1 MSEVGEVFSAQK
13 DGTPPLMLASG
24 HAPGESGVSVAS
36 LEFEGG
42 AHFSGLPRQHLI
54 SFVSQTRI
62 RCRLAGETLCHDAH
76 EGSLAICPAGLD
88 TGADTDQ
95 DVSVVLIAVQPHK
108 LALAAAEYGTLEAQL
123 VGRLSGHD
131 QALLDIAHM
140 LVLEGKNGYPR
151 GTIFWNETASRFI
164 DTLAVSHTGIT
175 PQASGTLGNGTLRLL
190 REFILEHLNEPL
202 DVAALAGMA
211 SLSQY
216 HFSRAFARSV
226 GISPYQYVIHLRL
239 KRAVEMVRDGRG
251 GLAEIAAKT
260 GFSDQSHLTRW
271 VRRVHGV
278 SPTQLPGRARL
289 DRQESSRWPE
299 AGLLNS
305 EGR

>member
-1 MSEVGEVFSAQK
+1 MMSEVGEIISAQK

-24 HAPGESGVSVAS
+24 HAPGESGLSVAS
-36 LEFEGG
+36 LHYEGG
-42 AHFSGLPRQHLI
+42 AHFSGVLRQHLI
-54 SFVSQTRI
+54 SFVSQTSI
-62 RCRLAGETLCHDAH
+62 RCWLAGETLSHDAH

-88 TGADTDQ
+88 TSADADQ
-95 DVSVVLIAVQPHK
+95 DLNVLLIAVEPHK
-108 LALAAAEYGTLEAQL
+108 LALAAAEDGRLETRL

-131 QALLDIAHM
+131 QALLDIARI

-164 DTLAVSHTGIT
+164 DTLAASHMAGVK
-175 PQASGTLGNGTLRLL
+175 PHVGGTLGKGTLDRL
-190 REFILEHLNEPL
+190 RDFILERLDEPL
-202 DVAALAGMA
+202 DVAALARLAGC
-211 SLSQY
+211 SQY

-239 KRAVEMVRDGRG
+239 KRAVEMVRDGRI

-260 GFSDQSHLTRW
+260 GYSDQSHLTRW

-278 SPTQLPGRARL
+278 SPTQLPGHERH
-289 DRQESSRWPE
+289 
-299 AGLLNS
+299 N
-305 EGR
+305 